1 MSVTD
6 DFSTYVADLLDG
18 RYDCVDR
25 IVLNGYFLMGQTSG
39 GFLTLWNQLCPGAP
53 LDQKRLE
60 QMAGDFSRRL
70 HAFAKKANIPV
81 IYSLLGDKTKH
92 QRAENSCPRIPPFKA
107 SLPFLWLELRR
118 WSGKPGGTVR
128 ANWSCGAKRPGHWSN
143 ITNFTFWIGSE
154 GT

>member
-1 MSVTD
+1 MSLSD
-6 DFSTYVADLLDG
+6 EFSTYVADLLDG

-39 GFLTLWNQLCPGAP
+39 GFLTWWNQLCPGAP

-81 IYSLLGDKTKH
+81 IHCLLGEKPSIN
-92 QRAENSCPRIPPFKA
+92 EPRNFYPRTPPSKG
-107 SLPFLWLELRR
+107 SLPFWWHELRR
-118 WSGKPGGTVR
+118 WSGRPGGTVR
-128 ANWSCGAKRPGHWSN
+128 VSWSCGAKRLGHWSS
-143 ITNFTFWIGSE
+143 ITIFTFWTGSG